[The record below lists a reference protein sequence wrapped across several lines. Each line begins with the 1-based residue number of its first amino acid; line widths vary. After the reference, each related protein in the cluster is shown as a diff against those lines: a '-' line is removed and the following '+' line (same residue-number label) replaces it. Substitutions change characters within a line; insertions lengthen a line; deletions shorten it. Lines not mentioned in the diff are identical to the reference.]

1 MLKKFKLF
9 SKLKLNVVEH
19 PKMTYGRLKRQKWL
33 KLKTSLPRRTSDFGG
48 LLLSKQKLRAFYGNC
63 PEHKFVKMY
72 KKAKKLNGN
81 TGVNFIQLLECRLD
95 SVLFRMRFANTF
107 EEIHQMISHKHILVN
122 NSTVTSKSFCLKPGD
137 IISIPKKSFDFIQ
150 SRVLYNKKQYLNIT
164 NNLEIEPESISS
176 LQNKN
181 KLYFTPDY
189 LEVDYNTLKGTLV
202 ELPIIS
208 QVVYPYSIDLSK
220 IMEYYE
226 YKRRI

>member
-19 PKMTYGRLKRQKWL
+19 PKITYGRLRRQKWL

-72 KKAKKLNGN
+72 KKAKKLSGN

-107 EEIHQMISHKHILVN
+107 EEIHQLISHKHILVN
-122 NSTVTSKSFCLKPGD
+122 GSIVTSKSFSLQPGD
-137 IISIPKKSFDFIQ
+137 TISVEKDSFEFVYN
-150 SRVLYNKKQYLNIT
+150 RVLYNK
-164 NNLEIEPESISS
+164 
-176 LQNKN
+176 
-181 KLYFTPDY
+181 
-189 LEVDYNTLKGTLV
+189 LK
-202 ELPIIS
+202 
-208 QVVYPYSIDLSK
+208 
-220 IMEYYE
+220 
-226 YKRRI
+226 